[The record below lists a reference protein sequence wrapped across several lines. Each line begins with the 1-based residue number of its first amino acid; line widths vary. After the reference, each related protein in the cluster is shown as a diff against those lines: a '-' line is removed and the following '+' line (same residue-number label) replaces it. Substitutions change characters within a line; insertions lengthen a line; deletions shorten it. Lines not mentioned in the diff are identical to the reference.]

1 MAQDKSKSRRN
12 HVVKKARANRTSQA
26 GESVEQQSRTHLLA
40 GHEGLQDAHPETHFD
55 AVKKTARKS
64 LPPHKK
70 PALLA
75 HHHEV
80 EKPSGTP
87 GVLIQQ
93 QPYIHPRPDRRR
105 G

>member
-12 HVVKKARANRTSQA
+12 HVVKKSRVNRASQA
-26 GESVEQQSRTHLLA
+26 GESVEQSSKKHLLA
-40 GHEGLQDAHPETHFD
+40 GHEGLQDLNPRSHFNHTHEG
-55 AVKKTARKS
+55 RKS
-64 LPPHKK
+64 LPPHKR

-93 QPYIHPRPDRRR
+93 QPYVHPRPDRRR